1 MESGRPSQGSSRF
14 TAEYDASGQVIIT
27 EGGGKFSLRSRSSS
41 DAVSPSVHGPDDE
54 RSLASN
60 GHPRRISDNGSLST
74 SVALVE
80 RPETPPQT
88 ATNSRYR
95 RRSDDGLEEGSA
107 PPPPLQAVASDG
119 VGTASTASSSLLR
132 RLGGRLQRRKQDEES
147 SDSDSTTRYSDFSR
161 GQSKRGVTRRRKN
174 RRKKKHKGRS
184 IDKHS
189 DTSSTRGYN
198 ASDSYDVGGPD
209 NEYWR
214 EMVAEQRRLSSLDRG
229 RRRSS
234 NYSPRRRRRRSE
246 GNKLSVRP
254 PRSNGTSAPASVA
267 TGSASHYSGGDSL
280 HRSLFRQSSS
290 TSTVERGCCGGSS
303 SLVPTVIFVVV
314 GCLLIIIGVIRIC
327 ISFWHEFGSSLWTGA
342 LVSEHILC

>member
-1 MESGRPSQGSSRF
+1 MESGKSSQGSSRF

-41 DAVSPSVHGPDDE
+41 DAVSPSVNGPDDV

-60 GHPRRISDNGSLST
+60 GHPRRISDDGSLPT

-80 RPETPPQT
+80 QPETPPQT
-88 ATNSRYR
+88 AGSGHYR
-95 RRSDDGLEEGSA
+95 RRSGDGLEEG
-107 PPPPLQAVASDG
+107 PPPPLPTVASDG

-132 RLGGRLQRRKQDEES
+132 RLGGRLQKRKPDEES

-161 GQSKRGVTRRRKN
+161 GQSKRGGGRRRKN

-189 DTSSTRGYN
+189 DTSSTRGCN

-214 EMVAEQRRLSSLDRG
+214 EMVAEQRRLASLDRG

-234 NYSPRRRRRRSE
+234 NSSPRRRRRRNSE

-254 PRSNGTSAPASVA
+254 PRSNGTSAPASLA
-267 TGSASHYSGGDSL
+267 TGSASQYSGGDSV
-280 HRSLFRQSSS
+280 HRSLCRQSSS
-290 TSTVERGCCGGSS
+290 TSKVERGCCDCSGSS
-303 SLVPTVIFVVV
+303 VVPTVIFVIV
-314 GCLLIIIGVIRIC
+314 GCLLIIVGVIRIC
-327 ISFWHEFGSSLWTGA
+327 ICFWHEFGSSVWTGA